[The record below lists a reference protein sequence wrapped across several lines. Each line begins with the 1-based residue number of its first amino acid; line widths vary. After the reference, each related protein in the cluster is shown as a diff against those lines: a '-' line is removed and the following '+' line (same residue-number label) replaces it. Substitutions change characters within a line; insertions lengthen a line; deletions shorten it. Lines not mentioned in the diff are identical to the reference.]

1 LEDLDANAP
10 SPTVLD
16 KAHMEYS
23 YKHPTLLTLTV
34 DAAGASSDH
43 EWRLPTFDPRNE
55 KKYLYKLHTIDI
67 YFWEKEDAELFLN
80 AARRMVPEK
89 QMAILDEP
97 AAPAAH
103 HEEMS
108 PVVQQLENVAISD
121 PSYQKGQTR
130 DSRPSASFAGPPLS
144 AVPQPEKVP
153 EKAFSP
159 MAYNPAAPAAPE
171 AIRHREKTPPPEDGA
186 ANPLAAA
193 AASDQGQAQGY
204 NQFVPPPVSAFGPP
218 SQPLY
223 FAGPP
228 QAGHAGSPYAA
239 PPPSALSRAQSYPQ
253 TLVQQAGYNGQH
265 AAYLGQQALMQ
276 SPGFS
281 PPPQYSQAPP
291 PPAASPPQGGYSNY
305 QYSPAQAA
313 PLSNEYSIHQQIYRP
328 TEGEHA
334 IKHKPAK
341 APRGQLEDSAQKLE
355 KGITS
360 FLKKVEKKYG

>member
-1 LEDLDANAP
+1 
-10 SPTVLD
+10 
-16 KAHMEYS
+16 MEYG
-23 YKHPTLLTLTV
+23 YKHPSLLTLTV

-55 KKYLYKLHTIDI
+55 KKYLYKLHTVDI

-80 AARRMVPEK
+80 AARRMLPEK
-89 QMAILDEP
+89 QMTILDEP
-97 AAPAAH
+97 VAPAAH

-130 DSRPSASFAGPPLS
+130 DSRPSALLPGP
-144 AVPQPEKVP
+144 AVPQPEEVP

-186 ANPLAAA
+186 ANPLVAA
-193 AASDQGQAQGY
+193 AASDEGQAPGY
-204 NQFVPPPVSAFGPP
+204 NQFAPPPVSAFGPP
-218 SQPLY
+218 NQPMY

-228 QAGHAGSPYAA
+228 QAGHANSPYAA
-239 PPPSALSRAQSYPQ
+239 PPPSALTRTQSFPQ
-253 TLVQQAGYNGQH
+253 SVPQQVGYNVQTQQYVQH
-265 AAYLGQQALMQ
+265 AAYPSQQTALQ
-276 SPGFS
+276 LPSFA
-281 PPPQYSQAPP
+281 PPPQYSAAPASAPP
-291 PPAASPPQGGYSNY
+291 PAGYSNY
-305 QYSPAQAA
+305 QYSQGPAA
-313 PLSNEYSIHQQIYRP
+313 PLSNNYSIHHQLYRP

-334 IKHKPAK
+334 VKHKPAK
-341 APRGQLEDSAQKLE
+341 PPRGQLEESAQKLE
-355 KGITS
+355 KGITG

>member
-1 LEDLDANAP
+1 
-10 SPTVLD
+10 
-16 KAHMEYS
+16 MEYS

-34 DAAGASSDH
+34 DAAGASSEH

-55 KKYLYKLHTIDI
+55 KKYLYKLHTVDI

-89 QMAILDEP
+89 QVAILDEP

-103 HEEMS
+103 HEDMS

-121 PSYQKGQTR
+121 PSYQQGQTR
-130 DSRPSASFAGPPLS
+130 DSRPSALSDGPPLS
-144 AVPQPEKVP
+144 AMPQPEKAP

-193 AASDQGQAQGY
+193 AASDQGQSQGY
-204 NQFVPPPVSAFGPP
+204 NQFASPPVSAFGPP

-223 FAGPP
+223 FSGPP

-239 PPPSALSRAQSYPQ
+239 PPPSALNRTQSYPQ
-253 TLVQQAGYNGQH
+253 SVPQQMGYNAQAQQYAQH
-265 AAYLGQQALMQ
+265 AAYPGQQAPLQ

-291 PPAASPPQGGYSNY
+291 PVASAPPTGGYSNY
-305 QYSPAQAA
+305 QYSQPAA
-313 PLSNEYSIHQQIYRP
+313 PLSNDYSIHQQLYRP

-334 IKHKPAK
+334 TKHRPAK
-341 APRGQLEDSAQKLE
+341 APRGRLEDNAQKLE
-355 KGITS
+355 KVATGV
-360 FLKKVEKKYG
+360 LKKFEKKFG